1 MRLGAYQ
8 LFLSTDRPMQVC
20 CSFTVENVDDGTVQR
35 ITFVNTM
42 MGRRRSWGGDE
53 DGGGEAPRGELTFPP
68 RRDSSLP
75 LPLLASTIVHT
86 QLITSGSIW
95 RKSEIFLE
103 GCRVPQNVAHCCLL
117 EFSPISCLGSRPPSD
132 IALQCSCGQN
142 SDLVTGLNIRIPR
155 FYPTNAHLQI
165 ATSATS
171 RGSNWW
177 WSLPTGRRPL
187 EPICICYNAGS
198 IKTCF
203 LLSWAPMQTVHHWL
217 SEKANKSHFYKDIE
231 YGVFIVP

>member
-1 MRLGAYQ
+1 MLHII
-8 LFLSTDRPMQVC
+8 V
-20 CSFTVENVDDGTVQR
+20 SFGIFSD
-35 ITFVNTM
+35 I
-42 MGRRRSWGGDE
+42 
-53 DGGGEAPRGELTFPP
+53 
-68 RRDSSLP
+68 
-75 LPLLASTIVHT
+75 LLW
-86 QLITSGSIW
+86 Q
-95 RKSEIFLE
+95 
-103 GCRVPQNVAHCCLL
+103 
-117 EFSPISCLGSRPPSD
+117 PPSD

-165 ATSATS
+165 AMSATS
-171 RGSNWW
+171 HGSNWW

-187 EPICICYNAGS
+187 EPICIRYNAGS

-231 YGVFIVP
+231 YGVFSFHCPIDILCQQQRNWSPIWLTDYITYLSVGLIHYFLL